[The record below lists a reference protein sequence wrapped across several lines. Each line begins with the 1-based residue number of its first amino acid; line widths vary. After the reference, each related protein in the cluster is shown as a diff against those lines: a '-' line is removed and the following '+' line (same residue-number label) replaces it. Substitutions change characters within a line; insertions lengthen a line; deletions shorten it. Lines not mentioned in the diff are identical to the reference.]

1 MASPIMQEG
10 RFLRLLARLTSGT
23 LALWALLRRWRRNH
37 QDRLALSQLSEH
49 QLKDIGISREQWQAE
64 LDKPF
69 WR

>member
-1 MASPIMQEG
+1 MRPLG
-10 RFLRLLARLTSGT
+10 RLKSGVRVLL
-23 LALWALLRRWRRNH
+23 ALLRRWRRNH

-64 LDKPF
+64 MNKPF

>member
-1 MASPIMQEG
+1 MAQSITQEG
-10 RFLRLLARLTSGT
+10 RFLRPLGRLKSGVRVLL
-23 LALWALLRRWRRNH
+23 ALLRRWRRNH

-64 LDKPF
+64 MNKPF